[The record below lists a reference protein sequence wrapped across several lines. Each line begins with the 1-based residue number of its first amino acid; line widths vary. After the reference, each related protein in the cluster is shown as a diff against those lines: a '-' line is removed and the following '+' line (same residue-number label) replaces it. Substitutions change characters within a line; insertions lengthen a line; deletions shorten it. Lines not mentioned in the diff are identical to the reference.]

1 MVIRLAQR
9 RGNPGM
15 SRVLP
20 QQLYTAEQ
28 VRQLDH
34 LAIHQFGIDGFE
46 LMTRAARACF
56 DAICQRWP
64 NLTTMQV
71 FCGGGN
77 NGGDGYLIAR
87 MAHEHNIKV
96 SVQALKDPV
105 HLKGDAQ
112 KAWLACDESGVFI
125 KDYDPATQLT
135 ADVIVDAMLGTG
147 LSSEVQGQYL
157 EVVNRIN
164 SSGKPVCAADIPS
177 GLCANT
183 GQPLGAAV
191 KADLTVTFIGLKQ
204 GLFTGLAA
212 DYCGE
217 LKFARL
223 DVPDEVFREVSP
235 SCEIITQQSLGY
247 IIPRR
252 LRTAH
257 KGHHGHVL
265 LVGGNYG
272 MPGAIIMAAEAA
284 IYSGA
289 GLVSVATREEH
300 LSALSIRRPEIM
312 AHAVHDGTALKKLVK
327 GKGVIVIG
335 PGLGRDDW
343 ALELLKKV
351 LAADCALVMDAD
363 ALNLISE
370 HPQLHKARKFPM
382 ILTPHPGEAARLL
395 NTSTIEIQQDRFTAV
410 LSCCQAFN
418 AITLLKGSGT
428 LISNGHEITLCDA
441 GNPGMAVGGMGDILS
456 GLTGALL
463 AQDVEPFEAA
473 QLAAWVH
480 ATAADRLVSNQG
492 EIGLLATELLPEI
505 RRQINRIHK

>member
-1 MVIRLAQR
+1 
-9 RGNPGM
+9 M

-20 QQLYTAEQ
+20 QQLYTAKQ
-28 VRQLDH
+28 VRELDR
-34 LAIHQFGIDGFE
+34 LAIHEYGIDGFE
-46 LMTRAARACF
+46 LMSRAAKACF
-56 DAICQRWP
+56 DAIRQRWP
-64 NLTTMQV
+64 DLNSMQV

-77 NGGDGYLIAR
+77 NGGDGYLIAKL
-87 MAHEHNIKV
+87 AHDHNIKV
-96 SVQALKDPV
+96 SVQSLKDPV

-125 KDYDPATQLT
+125 KDYDPAKLLT

-147 LSSEVQGQYL
+147 LSSDVQGQYL
-157 EVVNRIN
+157 DVVNRMN
-164 SSGKPVCAADIPS
+164 SSGKAVCAVDIPS

-191 KADLTVTFIGLKQ
+191 KADLTVSFMGLKQ

-217 LKFARL
+217 LRFDRL
-223 DVPDEVFREVSP
+223 DVPDEVFDEVSP
-235 SCEIITQQSLGY
+235 SCEIIKQQSCQNA
-247 IIPRR
+247 IPRR
-252 LRTAH
+252 QRTAH

-265 LVGGNYG
+265 LIGGNYG

-284 IYSGA
+284 ICSGA

-300 LSALSIRRPEIM
+300 LNALSIRRPEVM
-312 AHAVHDGTALKKLVK
+312 AHAVHDETVLKKLVK
-327 GKGVIVIG
+327 GKDVIVIG

-343 ALELLKKV
+343 ALSLLKKAI
-351 LAADCALVMDAD
+351 AADCALVVDAD

-370 HPQLHKARKFPM
+370 HPKLHQPRKFPM

-395 NTSTIEIQQDRFTAV
+395 NTDTIAIQQNRFNAV
-410 LSCCQAFN
+410 LSCCKTFD
-418 AITLLKGSGT
+418 AITLLKGAGT
-428 LISNGHEITLCDA
+428 LISNGHETALCNA

-463 AQDVEPFEAA
+463 AQNIEPFKAA
-473 QLAAWVH
+473 RLAAWIH
-480 ATAADRLVSNQG
+480 ASAADYLAEKQG
-492 EIGLLATELLPEI
+492 EIGLLATDLLPEI
-505 RRQINRIHK
+505 RRLINTLNK

>member
-1 MVIRLAQR
+1 
-9 RGNPGM
+9 M

-34 LAIHQFGIDGFE
+34 IAIHQFGIDGFE
-46 LMTRAARACF
+46 LMSRAAKACF
-56 DAICQRWP
+56 EAICQTWP
-64 NLTTMQV
+64 NLSSMQV

-77 NGGDGYLIAR
+77 NGGDGYLIAKL
-87 MAHEHNIKV
+87 AHNHNIKV
-96 SVQALKDPV
+96 SVQSLKDPI
-105 HLKGDAQ
+105 HLKGDAH
-112 KAWLACDESGVFI
+112 KAWLACDEAGVFI
-125 KDYDPATQLT
+125 KDYDPATPLT

-164 SSGKPVCAADIPS
+164 GYDKAVFAVDIPS

-191 KADLTVTFIGLKQ
+191 KADLTVSLIGLKQ

-217 LKFARL
+217 LRFDRL
-223 DVPDEVFREVSP
+223 GVPDDVFGEIAP
-235 SCEIITQQSLGY
+235 SCEIINRQACQSV
-247 IIPRR
+247 IPRR
-252 LRTAH
+252 QRTAH

-284 IYSGA
+284 MYSGA

-300 LSALSIRRPEIM
+300 LNTLSIRRPEVM
-312 AHAVHDGTALKKLVK
+312 AHAVHDASVLKKLVK
-327 GKGVIVIG
+327 GKDVIVIG

-343 ALELLKKV
+343 ALSLLKEV
-351 LAADCALVMDAD
+351 LVADCALVMDAD

-370 HPQLHKARKFPM
+370 YPQLHHPRKFPM

-395 NTSTIEIQQDRFTAV
+395 NTDTMDIQQDRFNAV
-410 LSCCQAFN
+410 LSCCKTFD

-428 LISNGHEITLCDA
+428 LISNGHETALCNA

-463 AQDVEPFEAA
+463 VQNIEPFKAA
-473 QLAAWVH
+473 QLAAWIH
-480 ATAADRLVSNQG
+480 ASAADHLVANQG

-505 RRQINRIHK
+505 RQLINQLNI